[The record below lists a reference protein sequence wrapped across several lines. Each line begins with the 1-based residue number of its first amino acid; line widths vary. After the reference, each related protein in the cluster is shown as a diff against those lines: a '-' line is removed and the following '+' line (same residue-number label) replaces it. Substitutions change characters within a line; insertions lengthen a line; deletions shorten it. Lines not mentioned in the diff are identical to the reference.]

1 MERSI
6 KHKKTNM
13 NTIDLSKADIGD
25 YFIRE
30 DHVVVQFTGVVKEIN
45 GVKYYKMRVG
55 DYTHSYKQDGNIDAL
70 DMPDSFYK
78 EKHLVRQVSESE
90 VEMIKH
96 AEDIERKRRQ
106 EVIALAEKL
115 VVNEEMMK
123 AHRGLFEAEV
133 HARSKAPTS
142 YSAFVIRSAEEFV
155 KCKEKYL
162 NAGNV

>member
-1 MERSI
+1 MS
-6 KHKKTNM
+6 K
-13 NTIDLSKADIGD
+13 IDLSKADIGD
-25 YFIRE
+25 YFIRQ

-78 EKHLVRQVSESE
+78 EKHLIRQVSESE

-133 HARSKAPTS
+133 HARAKAPTS

>member
-1 MERSI
+1 MGVI
-6 KHKKTNM
+6 TDTHFVVL
-13 NTIDLSKADIGD
+13 NTV
-25 YFIRE
+25 YFIRQ

-78 EKHLVRQVSESE
+78 EMHLIRQVSESE

-133 HARSKAPTS
+133 HARAKAPTS

>member
-1 MERSI
+1 MS
-6 KHKKTNM
+6 K
-13 NTIDLSKADIGD
+13 IDLSKADVGD
-25 YFIRE
+25 YFIRQ

-78 EKHLVRQVSESE
+78 EMHLVRQVSESE

-133 HARSKAPTS
+133 HARAKAPTS

>member
-1 MERSI
+1 
-6 KHKKTNM
+6 M

-96 AEDIERKRRQ
+96 AEDVERKRRQ

>member
-1 MERSI
+1 MS
-6 KHKKTNM
+6 K
-13 NTIDLSKADIGD
+13 IDLSKADIGD
-25 YFIRE
+25 YFIRQ

-78 EKHLVRQVSESE
+78 EMHLIRQVSESE

-133 HARSKAPTS
+133 HARAKAPTS

-155 KCKEKYL
+155 KRKEKYL

>member
-1 MERSI
+1 MI
-6 KHKKTNM
+6 K
-13 NTIDLSKADIGD
+13 IDLSKADIGD
-25 YFIRE
+25 YFIRQ
-30 DHVVVQFTGVVKEIN
+30 DHVVVQFTGAVKEIN

-55 DYTHSYKQDGNIDAL
+55 DYIHLYKQDGNIDAL

-78 EKHLVRQVSESE
+78 EKHLIRKLSENE
-90 VEMIKH
+90 VEKIKH

-123 AHRGLFEAEV
+123 AHIGLFEAEV
-133 HARSKAPTS
+133 HARTKAPTS

-162 NAGNV
+162 NDGNV

>member
-1 MERSI
+1 M
-6 KHKKTNM
+6 K
-13 NTIDLSKADIGD
+13 TIDLSKADIGD
-25 YFIRE
+25 YFIRQ

-78 EKHLVRQVSESE
+78 EMHLIRQVSESE

>member
-1 MERSI
+1 MIMS
-6 KHKKTNM
+6 K
-13 NTIDLSKADIGD
+13 IDLSKADVGD
-25 YFIRE
+25 YFIRQ

-78 EKHLVRQVSESE
+78 EMHLVRQVSESE

-115 VVNEEMMK
+115 VVNEEMMR
-123 AHRGLFEAEV
+123 AHKGLFEAEV
-133 HARSKAPTS
+133 HARAKALTS

>member
-1 MERSI
+1 MS
-6 KHKKTNM
+6 K
-13 NTIDLSKADIGD
+13 IDLSKADTGD
-25 YFIRE
+25 YFIRQ

-78 EKHLVRQVSESE
+78 EKHLIRQVSKSE

-133 HARSKAPTS
+133 HARAKAPTS

>member
-1 MERSI
+1 MS
-6 KHKKTNM
+6 K
-13 NTIDLSKADIGD
+13 IDLSKADIGD

-96 AEDIERKRRQ
+96 AEDVERKRRQ

-133 HARSKAPTS
+133 HARAKAPTS

>member
-1 MERSI
+1 MS
-6 KHKKTNM
+6 K
-13 NTIDLSKADIGD
+13 IDLSKADLGD
-25 YFIRE
+25 YFIRQ

-55 DYTHSYKQDGNIDAL
+55 DYTHSYKQDGSIDAL

-78 EKHLVRQVSESE
+78 EKHLIRQVSESE

-115 VVNEEMMK
+115 VVNEEMIK
-123 AHRGLFEAEV
+123 AHRDLFEAEV
-133 HARSKAPTS
+133 HARTKIPTT
-142 YSAFVIRSAEEFV
+142 YPAFVIRSAEEFV
-155 KCKEKYL
+155 KYKERYL
-162 NAGNV
+162 NTGKV

>member
-1 MERSI
+1 MS
-6 KHKKTNM
+6 K
-13 NTIDLSKADIGD
+13 IDLSKADVGD
-25 YFIRE
+25 YFIRQ

-78 EKHLVRQVSESE
+78 EMHLVRQVSESE

-115 VVNEEMMK
+115 VVNEEMMR
-123 AHRGLFEAEV
+123 AHKGLFEAEV
-133 HARSKAPTS
+133 HARAKALTS

>member
-1 MERSI
+1 MIMS
-6 KHKKTNM
+6 K
-13 NTIDLSKADIGD
+13 IDLSKADVGD
-25 YFIRE
+25 YFIRQ

-70 DMPDSFYK
+70 DMSDSFYK
-78 EKHLVRQVSESE
+78 QMHLIRQVSESE
-90 VEMIKH
+90 VEMVKH

-133 HARSKAPTS
+133 HARAKAPTS

>member
-1 MERSI
+1 MS
-6 KHKKTNM
+6 K
-13 NTIDLSKADIGD
+13 IDLSKADVGD
-25 YFIRE
+25 YFIRQ

-55 DYTHSYKQDGNIDAL
+55 DYTHSYKQDGSIDAL

-78 EKHLVRQVSESE
+78 EKHLIRQVSESE

-115 VVNEEMMK
+115 VINEEMMK

-133 HARSKAPTS
+133 HARTKAPTP

-155 KCKEKYL
+155 KYKERYL
-162 NAGNV
+162 NTGNV

>member
-1 MERSI
+1 
-6 KHKKTNM
+6 M

-25 YFIRE
+25 YFIRQ

-96 AEDIERKRRQ
+96 AEDVERKRRQ

-133 HARSKAPTS
+133 HARAKAPTS

>member
-1 MERSI
+1 
-6 KHKKTNM
+6 M

-25 YFIRE
+25 YFIRQ

-70 DMPDSFYK
+70 DMSDSFYK

-133 HARSKAPTS
+133 HARTKAPTS

>member
-1 MERSI
+1 MS
-6 KHKKTNM
+6 K
-13 NTIDLSKADIGD
+13 IDLSKADVGD
-25 YFIRE
+25 YFIRQ

-55 DYTHSYKQDGNIDAL
+55 DYTHSYKQDGSIDAL

-78 EKHLVRQVSESE
+78 EKHLIRQVSESE

-115 VVNEEMMK
+115 VINEEMMK

-133 HARSKAPTS
+133 HARTKAPTS

-155 KCKEKYL
+155 KYKERYL
-162 NAGNV
+162 NTGNV

>member
-1 MERSI
+1 MI
-6 KHKKTNM
+6 K
-13 NTIDLSKADIGD
+13 IDLSKADVGD
-25 YFIRE
+25 YFIRQ

-78 EKHLVRQVSESE
+78 EMHLVRQVSESE

-133 HARSKAPTS
+133 HARAKAPTS

>member
-1 MERSI
+1 
-6 KHKKTNM
+6 M

-25 YFIRE
+25 YFIRQ

-78 EKHLVRQVSESE
+78 EMHLIRQVSESE
-90 VEMIKH
+90 VKMIKH

-133 HARSKAPTS
+133 HARAKAPTS

>member
-1 MERSI
+1 MS
-6 KHKKTNM
+6 K
-13 NTIDLSKADIGD
+13 IDLSKADIGD

-45 GVKYYKMRVG
+45 SVKYYKMRVG

-133 HARSKAPTS
+133 HARAKAPTS

>member
-1 MERSI
+1 MI
-6 KHKKTNM
+6 K
-13 NTIDLSKADIGD
+13 IDLSKADIGD
-25 YFIRE
+25 YFIRQ

-78 EKHLVRQVSESE
+78 EMHLVRQVSESE

-133 HARSKAPTS
+133 HARAKAPTS
-142 YSAFVIRSAEEFV
+142 YSAFVIRIAEEFV

>member
-1 MERSI
+1 
-6 KHKKTNM
+6 M

-25 YFIRE
+25 YFIRQ

-70 DMPDSFYK
+70 DMSDSFYK
-78 EKHLVRQVSESE
+78 EMHLIRQVSESE

-96 AEDIERKRRQ
+96 AEDVERKRRQ

-133 HARSKAPTS
+133 HARAKAPTS

>member
-1 MERSI
+1 MS
-6 KHKKTNM
+6 K
-13 NTIDLSKADIGD
+13 IDLSKADVGD
-25 YFIRE
+25 YFIRQ

-78 EKHLVRQVSESE
+78 EMHLVRQVSESE

-133 HARSKAPTS
+133 HARTKAPTS

-162 NAGNV
+162 NNGNV

>member
-1 MERSI
+1 MS
-6 KHKKTNM
+6 K
-13 NTIDLSKADIGD
+13 IDLSKADTGD
-25 YFIRE
+25 YFIRQ

-78 EKHLVRQVSESE
+78 EKHLIRQVSESE

-133 HARSKAPTS
+133 HARAKAPTS

>member
-1 MERSI
+1 
-6 KHKKTNM
+6 M
-13 NTIDLSKADIGD
+13 NIIDLSKADTGD
-25 YFIRE
+25 YFIRQ

-78 EKHLVRQVSESE
+78 EMHLIRQVSESE
-90 VEMIKH
+90 VKMIKH

-133 HARSKAPTS
+133 HARAKAPTS

>member
-1 MERSI
+1 MS
-6 KHKKTNM
+6 K
-13 NTIDLSKADIGD
+13 IDLSKADIGD

-45 GVKYYKMRVG
+45 SVKYYKMRVG

-90 VEMIKH
+90 VEMVKH

>member
-1 MERSI
+1 MI
-6 KHKKTNM
+6 K
-13 NTIDLSKADIGD
+13 IDLSKADIGD
-25 YFIRE
+25 YFIRQ

-78 EKHLVRQVSESE
+78 EMHLVRQVSESE

-133 HARSKAPTS
+133 HARANAPTS

>member
-1 MERSI
+1 
-6 KHKKTNM
+6 M

-133 HARSKAPTS
+133 HARTKAPTS

>member
-1 MERSI
+1 MS
-6 KHKKTNM
+6 K
-13 NTIDLSKADIGD
+13 IDLSKADIGD

-45 GVKYYKMRVG
+45 SVKYYKMRVG

-90 VEMIKH
+90 VEMVKH

-133 HARSKAPTS
+133 HARSKALTS

>member
-1 MERSI
+1 MS
-6 KHKKTNM
+6 K
-13 NTIDLSKADIGD
+13 IDLSKADVGD
-25 YFIRE
+25 YFIRQ

-78 EKHLVRQVSESE
+78 EMHLVRQVSASE

-133 HARSKAPTS
+133 HARAKAPTS

>member
-1 MERSI
+1 
-6 KHKKTNM
+6 M

-155 KCKEKYL
+155 KYKERYL
-162 NAGNV
+162 NTGNV

>member
-1 MERSI
+1 MS
-6 KHKKTNM
+6 K
-13 NTIDLSKADIGD
+13 IDLAKADVGD
-25 YFIRE
+25 YFIRQ

-70 DMPDSFYK
+70 DMPDSFYE

-133 HARSKAPTS
+133 HARAKAPTS

>member
-1 MERSI
+1 MI
-6 KHKKTNM
+6 K
-13 NTIDLSKADIGD
+13 IDLSKADIGD
-25 YFIRE
+25 YFIRQ

-78 EKHLVRQVSESE
+78 EMHLVRQVSESE

-106 EVIALAEKL
+106 EVVALAEKL

-133 HARSKAPTS
+133 HARAKAPTS

>member
-1 MERSI
+1 
-6 KHKKTNM
+6 M

-78 EKHLVRQVSESE
+78 EKHLIRQVSESE

>member
-1 MERSI
+1 MI
-6 KHKKTNM
+6 K
-13 NTIDLSKADIGD
+13 IDLSKADIGD
-25 YFIRE
+25 YFIRQ
-30 DHVVVQFTGVVKEIN
+30 DHVVVQFTGVVKEID

-78 EKHLVRQVSESE
+78 EMHLIRQVSESE

-133 HARSKAPTS
+133 HARAKAPTS

>member
-1 MERSI
+1 
-6 KHKKTNM
+6 M

-25 YFIRE
+25 YFIRQ

-55 DYTHSYKQDGNIDAL
+55 DYIHSYKQDGNIDAL

-78 EKHLVRQVSESE
+78 EMHLIRQVSESE

-133 HARSKAPTS
+133 HARAKAPTS

>member
-1 MERSI
+1 MS
-6 KHKKTNM
+6 K
-13 NTIDLSKADIGD
+13 IDLSKADIGD

-45 GVKYYKMRVG
+45 SVKYYKMRVG

>member
-1 MERSI
+1 MS
-6 KHKKTNM
+6 K
-13 NTIDLSKADIGD
+13 IDLSKADVGD
-25 YFIRE
+25 YFIRQ

-70 DMPDSFYK
+70 DMPDSFYE

-133 HARSKAPTS
+133 HARAKAPTS

>member
-1 MERSI
+1 MS
-6 KHKKTNM
+6 K
-13 NTIDLSKADIGD
+13 IDLSKADIGD
-25 YFIRE
+25 YFIRQ
-30 DHVVVQFTGVVKEIN
+30 DHVVVQFTGVVKEID

-78 EKHLVRQVSESE
+78 EMHLIRQVSESE

-133 HARSKAPTS
+133 HARAKAPTS

>member
-1 MERSI
+1 
-6 KHKKTNM
+6 M
-13 NTIDLSKADIGD
+13 NTLDLSKADIGD

-96 AEDIERKRRQ
+96 AEDVERKRRQ